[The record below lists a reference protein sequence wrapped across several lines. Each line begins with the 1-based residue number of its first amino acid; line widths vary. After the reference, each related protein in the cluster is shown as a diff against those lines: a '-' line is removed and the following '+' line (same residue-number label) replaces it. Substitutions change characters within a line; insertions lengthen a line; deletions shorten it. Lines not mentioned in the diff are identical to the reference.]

1 MSIDIRRFVDINL
14 KHKEIS
20 SVNSIRDTAVLISSD
35 TTSIALQSLIA
46 KAKKLKLVPNDA
58 TFSTLKDL
66 QLAMKISTSEQ
77 FYELYNT
84 YNSETGVWTINLE
97 NATKYV
103 DTFFENNG
111 NKLIVITN
119 MTETVSQGKTDVQ
132 TTIEQLENEFIV
144 VAYTGTQSLIKT
156 IAKSRASDVS
166 IYGVNRKLLLMSVS
180 ANDTEKVDDLI
191 CKYTSNNED
200 VMTIAAYLTDID
212 IYGSNTVQDY
222 CFTKETVKTVIN
234 DDTLF
239 ETLST
244 NNINVDVNL
253 AGAVRNYGGNCK
265 NGLDLVN
272 EFVLIVLQQT
282 LTDRVLLAMSTK
294 LKNEQGLATIKTVM
308 SEELNRYVRN
318 GYLTTSKIW
327 TDTDYTVTYNNQTFT
342 VVEQDTALPLGY
354 RIKILPYSSLTNE
367 DKALHSTPPIYV
379 VVADS
384 YGIRKVTI
392 NGLVF

>member
-1 MSIDIRRFVDINL
+1 
-14 KHKEIS
+14 
-20 SVNSIRDTAVLISSD
+20 
-35 TTSIALQSLIA
+35 
-46 KAKKLKLVPNDA
+46 
-58 TFSTLKDL
+58 
-66 QLAMKISTSEQ
+66 MKISTSEQ